1 MTANNAKPTSE
12 RNDQVGDLIQL
23 LLDLLPDEDEPE
35 EDWPRFDRPLI
46 LSIIRALE
54 RVPKPRGNSS
64 LKIRGAAKV
73 QQNLA
78 LHLLQARKRKYQ
90 QQGMSAVEAQWKAAE
105 EDGPAIIKKLTGRD
119 LAPETLRRL
128 MQRSCDSP
136 ARIPASNRRY
146 SSVTPPLFCDSKAGC
161 GLVFTHTRRFSQ
173 RNCPH
178 RTRSVRLR
186 PALREQESYI

>member
-64 LKIRGAAKV
+64 QKIRGSAKV
-73 QQNLA
+73 QQTVA
-78 LHLLQARKRKYQ
+78 LRLIRARKRKYQ
-90 QQGMSAVEAQWKAAE
+90 EQGMKAVDAELKASE

-119 LAPETLRRL
+119 LAPETIRRL
-128 MQRSCDSP
+128 MQQQLRQP
-136 ARIPASNRRY
+136 
-146 SSVTPPLFCDSKAGC
+146 SKNTG
-161 GLVFTHTRRFSQ
+161 
-173 RNCPH
+173 
-178 RTRSVRLR
+178 
-186 PALREQESYI
+186 E